1 MWVGLLLLPLLEA
14 AVELALLPTL
24 LLDRSDARL
33 LLGGLLLLLQHCAP
47 ARGNNNNAHTY
58 QPQRPAANEGKASI
72 ACNNTN
78 SSVNAMEAYTI
89 QRELVVSLSCNQM
102 CSLTAT
108 PCACALRLPLTP

>member
-78 SSVNAMEAYTI
+78 SSVNAMKHTQTKE
-89 QRELVVSLSCNQM
+89 SLSCR
-102 CSLTAT
+102 CHAIR
-108 PCACALRLPLTP
+108 CAP